1 MGERRQHFE
10 HVIQVND
17 PRTGIPPVAR
27 VELWKALV
35 FAATSPAGFQP
46 AIDHARVEATAESHW
61 RRELRFGTLAVG
73 DEIHADARR
82 GEIRQQVTA
91 PPELAG
97 QRRTLAIESPAPGHL
112 VVRFVYEGA
121 PGEPAAERAAR
132 EGAWLVADRDLVA
145 RIRQLHAVGG
155 LDLLE
160 D

>member
-1 MGERRQHFE
+1 MDELVQRFE

-17 PRTGIPPVAR
+17 PRTGIPPVPR
-27 VELWKALV
+27 SELWKALV
-35 FAATSPAGFQP
+35 FAATRPASFQP
-46 AIDHARVEATAESHW
+46 ALDHARVEPAADGFW
-61 RRELRFGTLAVG
+61 RRELRFGTLAVD

-82 GEIRQQVTA
+82 GEICQQVTA

-112 VVRFVYEGA
+112 IVRFVYEGA

-132 EGAWLVADRDLVA
+132 EGAWLAADRDLVA
-145 RIRQLHAVGG
+145 RIRQLHAIGG